1 MTRPAL
7 GLDSYSLRLQGWDAF
22 AFIRYAGAMGLD
34 AVHFSERAN
43 LASHDRSYLR
53 EVRDEARAQ
62 GVALEVGLGSIDRYA
77 ASFDPTH
84 GDAEEQVTAMIQAA
98 AEVGSPIVRCFLGD
112 RRDRAGAVPL
122 EAHIAECERVIAAIA
137 PVARANRVRL
147 ALENHGGVDLLAR
160 ELRAIIERRGFD
172 VVGACLDTGNP
183 AYAGEDPLLAAEI
196 LAPYAL
202 TTHVRDT
209 AVWEAADGAM
219 AQWVPLGEGNT
230 DLAGIRDLLVAHAP
244 ECPFDLEIITG
255 TGPARVPYL
264 TSEHAMLYP
273 EVPAMDAARFALL
286 ARDGTRRGLRP
297 RTQVLAVR
305 AGATPPDTLERLR
318 IQQRADFES
327 SVAYARSRLHLGRRP
342 A

>member
-1 MTRPAL
+1 MTRWAL

-22 AFIRYAGAMGLD
+22 AFIRYASEMGLD

-53 EVRDEARAQ
+53 EVRDEARAR
-62 GVALEVGLGSIDRYA
+62 GVALEVGLGSIDRHA
-77 ASFDPTH
+77 ASFDPTY
-84 GDAEEQVTAMIQAA
+84 GTAEEQVTALIQAA

-122 EAHIAECERVIAAIA
+122 GAHIEECERVIAAVA
-137 PVARANRVRL
+137 PVVRAHGVRL

-183 AYAGEDPLLAAEI
+183 AYAGEDPLLAAEV
-196 LAPYAL
+196 LASYAL
-202 TTHVRDT
+202 STHVRDT

-219 AQWVPLGEGNT
+219 AQWVPLGEGNA
-230 DLAGIRDLLVAHAP
+230 DLVGIRDLLVAQAP

-255 TGPARVPYL
+255 SGPARVPYL
-264 TSEHAMLYP
+264 TAAHAALYP
-273 EVPAMDAARFALL
+273 HVAAADAARFACL
-286 ARDGTRRGLRP
+286 ARDGMRRGLGP
-297 RTQVLAVR
+297 RRQILAVR
-305 AGATPPDTLERLR
+305 GAITPPDTLERLR

-327 SVAYARSRLHLGRRP
+327 SVAYARNRLHLGQR
-342 A
+342 AA